1 MRAPLGCSHILATV
15 YSVAMSIH
23 VHVFCLNTCFQFFWH
38 GASGSYGNSVFNF
51 GGAGKLVSK
60 EDVPFHIPSTLY
72 ALLFIYTSL
81 PTLIIFCLH
90 FFFCFTLW
98 PSYRHIINVSFRE
111 DHCICPSWR
120 MDWVGAHGM
129 EIVRI

>member
-38 GASGSYGNSVFNF
+38 GTSGSHGNSVFNF

-81 PTLIIFCLH
+81 PTLVIFCLH
-90 FFFCFTLW
+90 FFVVLRCGH
-98 PSYRHIINVSFRE
+98 PIGVSSTFPLGKITVSVLPGE
-111 DHCICPSWR
+111 WIGLGPTGWR
-120 MDWVGAHGM
+120 
-129 EIVRI
+129 